1 MVLDNSNE
9 AWKIEME
16 TQVETSLVCIDANAQ
31 PQWGKTSKLS
41 ERMSY
46 YKAPGTS
53 IAVINNYQLGWVKGY
68 GVLAVNERTAVT
80 TETLFHAGSVAKPI
94 SAAATLTL
102 VQQDLLNLDDE
113 VNKRLKSWQ
122 IPENEYASIEKIKL
136 RHLLSHSAGL
146 KDGLTNRGPD
156 ESMPKYVTFGNEIP
170 SVTIQ
175 QLLDGIPEDEI
186 EPTQVFQVPGINYR
200 YANAD
205 YGILELL
212 VEDILEQPFE
222 DFMQAAILD
231 RLGMNNSSYFQPL
244 PNHLRAN
251 VACEHTVNGE
261 PVEGG
266 RANFPFHAAGSLW
279 TTPTDLAVFMIDL
292 MKAHQGE
299 TGHLLSPQLAQEM
312 LSPQIK
318 IRNSP
323 LSDSYGLVV
332 ELQNT
337 NQGLKVW
344 HSGGTWGSSCVIWFY
359 PQLGKGAAVMT
370 NSASL
375 LPFEVLLSIALTYDW
390 PMG

>member
-1 MVLDNSNE
+1 MANNNS
-9 AWKIEME
+9 ALK
-16 TQVETSLVCIDANAQ
+16 THVENSLVCIDENTQ
-31 PQWGKTSKLS
+31 PQWGNISSLA

-53 IAVINNYQLGWVKGY
+53 IAVINNYQLDWDKGY
-68 GVLAVNERTAVT
+68 GLLTVNKPESVT

-94 SAAATLTL
+94 STAALLTQ
-102 VQQDLLNLDDE
+102 VQRDRLNLDDE
-113 VNKRLKSWQ
+113 VNKGLKSWQ
-122 IPENEYASIEKIKL
+122 IPENEYSSIEKIKI

-146 KDGLTNRGPD
+146 KDGLTNRGPED
-156 ESMPKYVTFGNEIP
+156 PMPKYVTFGDEIP

-175 QLLDGIPEDEI
+175 QLLEGMPEDEI
-186 EPTQVFQVPGINYR
+186 EPTRVFQVPGASYH

-222 DFMQAAILD
+222 DLMQAVVFD
-231 RLGMNNSSYFQPL
+231 RLGMKNSSYYQPL

-251 VACEHTVNGE
+251 AACEHTVKGE

-279 TTPTDLAVFMIDL
+279 TTPSDLAVFMIDL
-292 MKAHQGE
+292 MKAYQGE
-299 TGHLLSPQLAQEM
+299 TSHLLSPRLAQEM

-323 LSDSYGLVV
+323 LSDSYGLGV

-337 NQGLKVW
+337 NQGLKAW

-375 LPFEVLLSIALTYDW
+375 LPFEILLSIASIYDW